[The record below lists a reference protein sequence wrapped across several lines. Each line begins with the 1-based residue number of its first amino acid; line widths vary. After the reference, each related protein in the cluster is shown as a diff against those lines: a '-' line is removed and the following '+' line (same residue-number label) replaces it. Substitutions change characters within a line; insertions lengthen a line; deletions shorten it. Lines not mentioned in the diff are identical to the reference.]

1 MISFNS
7 QVPSPYQGYF
17 PAPGTAPAPAPATP
31 APAQPSAPTTQ
42 QPPAYQPEK
51 GLSPQAAIDLLRI
64 IKHPIQTVKSLY
76 TCTKDLLS
84 LKTKRNLSIAA
95 AEPVMNQ
102 YEAAR
107 QNLEAAPFRNVLPF
121 FDRALDKWADARFHE
136 LKPQVE
142 ARVTERAWHPITL
155 EWPDGGSGHDRLTEL
170 NMLRETAETATDGQ
184 IVRALQG
191 ANRLQ
196 IRNSTAMD
204 YFYPLARAGDALILR
219 RNLPLVPGQKPMELT
234 FKGLLDQSVQV
245 NIQIQ

>member
-1 MISFNS
+1 MVSFNS
-7 QVPSPYQGYF
+7 QVSNPYQGYF
-17 PAPGTAPAPAPATP
+17 PAPGANQAPVTAN
-31 APAQPSAPTTQ
+31 PAQPAAPTPA
-42 QPPAYQPEK
+42 QPPAYQPDK
-51 GLSPQAAIDLLRI
+51 GLSPQAALDMVRI
-64 IKHPIQTVKSLY
+64 VKHPIQTLKSLY
-76 TCTKDLLS
+76 LCTKDLVS
-84 LKTKRNLSIAA
+84 LTTKRNLSIAS
-95 AEPVMNQ
+95 AEPVMGQ

-107 QNLEAAPFRNVLPF
+107 QNIENAPFRHVLPF
-121 FDRALDKWADARFHE
+121 FDRALDKWADARFTE

-142 ARVTERAWHPITL
+142 ARVSERAWHPVSL

-170 NMLRETAETATDGQ
+170 NMLRRTAETATDGQ

-191 ANRLQ
+191 ANRVQ
-196 IRNSTAMD
+196 VKNSTALD

>member
-1 MISFNS
+1 MVSFNS
-7 QVPSPYQGYF
+7 SVPNPYQGYF
-17 PAPGTAPAPAPATP
+17 PVPGGNQTPVTANPAQPATP
-31 APAQPSAPTTQ
+31 TPA
-42 QPPAYQPEK
+42 QPPAYQPDK
-51 GLSPQAAIDLLRI
+51 GLSPQAALDMVRI
-64 IKHPIQTVKSLY
+64 VKHPVQTLKSLY
-76 TCTKDLLS
+76 LCTKDLLS
-84 LKTKRNLSIAA
+84 LTTKRNLSIAS
-95 AEPVMNQ
+95 AEPVMGQ

-107 QNLEAAPFRNVLPF
+107 QNIENAPFRHVLPF
-121 FDRALDKWADARFHE
+121 FDRALDKWADARFTE

-142 ARVTERAWHPITL
+142 ARVSERAWHPVSL

-170 NMLRETAETATDGQ
+170 NMLRRTAETATDGQ

-191 ANRLQ
+191 ANRVQ
-196 IRNSTAMD
+196 VKNSTALD